1 MFCTCIKRKIT
12 SISIVVKGIP
22 QWKSYLQVALST
34 ALMAVIYP
42 SYAGISFGNT
52 DDEYG
57 KLTVSGY
64 VRANYQDKHY
74 GESAS
79 DQKFVLMLRS

>member
-1 MFCTCIKRKIT
+1 MK
-12 SISIVVKGIP
+12 
-22 QWKSYLQVALST
+22 KSYLQVALST

-57 KLTVSGY
+57 KLTVS
-64 VRANYQDKHY
+64 
-74 GESAS
+74 
-79 DQKFVLMLRS
+79 

>member
-1 MFCTCIKRKIT
+1 M
-12 SISIVVKGIP
+12 
-22 QWKSYLQVALST
+22 ALST

-79 DQKFVLMLRS
+79 DQKISF

>member
-1 MFCTCIKRKIT
+1 
-12 SISIVVKGIP
+12 
-22 QWKSYLQVALST
+22 
-34 ALMAVIYP
+34 MAIIYP
-42 SYAGISFGNT
+42 SYAGVSFGDT
-52 DDEYG
+52 DSEYG

-79 DQKFVLMLRS
+79 DQKIRFDAAQLNWTMSVDRYLVTRNIVVINMIVYVIFQH